1 MRFKERYRSK
11 SGSDKQIKISFYR
24 HSRKHCLLF
33 EKTVRGEPS
42 KYDQRIKSRIFQAAL
57 TLPMLDEFAKSVNMV
72 LESKLSVVIIAVLII
87 LCSYL
92 VYKLVRKIVEM
103 VQTGK
108 ERRQFYDSLID
119 RVSEEKS
126 DQTNE

>member
-1 MRFKERYRSK
+1 
-11 SGSDKQIKISFYR
+11 
-24 HSRKHCLLF
+24 
-33 EKTVRGEPS
+33 
-42 KYDQRIKSRIFQAAL
+42 
-57 TLPMLDEFAKSVNMV
+57 MLDEFAKSVNMV